1 MRNLTLILSAV
12 AVLAGC
18 QSPGIN
24 EAGTADTHPKPN
36 IIVFYVDDLGYGDLG
51 AYGAKGVETPNVDRL
66 ADDGLLFT
74 DAHSTAATCTP
85 SRYSLLTGE
94 HGFRV
99 DATILKGDAPALIK
113 PGKPTLPAMLQK
125 AGYTTGIVGKW
136 HLGLGDGNLDW
147 NGKIAPGPLEVGF
160 DSAFLLP
167 ATGDRVPTVY
177 VDNHHV
183 VGLDSSDPIEVNY
196 EHKVGSRPD
205 GISNPGARRVKADEQ
220 HSQTIVNGVSRIGY
234 MGGGE
239 NALWDDED
247 FPDVFTGKAVEFIR
261 ENKDKPF
268 FLFHSFHDI
277 HVPHLPNSRF
287 QGKSSM
293 GPRGDAI
300 VQMDWMVGQVMEELE
315 RQGLSENTL
324 VIFTSDNGPVLFDG
338 YFDGSFEKLGDHQPA
353 GPFRGGKTSLF
364 EAGTRVPT
372 ILHWPAEIS
381 AGDSDA
387 LLSQVDL
394 YASLAALVNQ
404 ELEYTEAIDSLDM
417 LDAFLGRSQTGR
429 DYLLEEGSTGI
440 ALRQGRWKYIP
451 ASKDKNGKAVKPVK
465 MIETGWSRQSRL
477 YDLEVDVGERI
488 NLAKDMPGKVAELQS
503 ALDGFVA
510 GGFRGQPVVSS
521 SQPNII
527 LIVTDDQGYADVGF
541 NGSTEIPTPHIDRIA
556 NEGVRFDQGYVSY
569 PVCGPSRAGFMTGR
583 YQGRFGFTTNPTMNP
598 AVPNA
603 GVRLDE
609 DMISEVLK
617 TQGYS
622 TKAIGKWHLGIQP
635 DYQPRNQGFD
645 EFFGFLSGG
654 HQYFPELLTLNSMQ
668 EVIDNET
675 SWYYMRLL
683 DNGERVDIDKYLT
696 DALSDRAVDF
706 IERKEDEPFFLYL
719 AYNAPHTPYQA
730 TQKYLDRFPHI
741 EDEKRRTYAAM
752 ISAVDDG
759 VGAILDK
766 LDELDIADDTL
777 IFFLSDNGGPINKS
791 HVANNGVL
799 RAGKGSLFEGGVRV
813 PFAMRWPDRIEPGM
827 DFDKPIS
834 SLDIMA
840 TVAAQTGATIAEERP
855 LDGVDLLP
863 YLNGEKSGNPHDV
876 LFWRQ
881 LSKESYAVRRGD
893 MKMVLGE
900 GNKKNA
906 QLFDI
911 SQDIS
916 ESSDIADEHD
926 PTVEELLR
934 LRDEWE
940 EELEGQAFPEL
951 RSWRP
956 WIDERTGKAKKKKK
970 QPVDQG

>member
-1 MRNLTLILSAV
+1 
-12 AVLAGC
+12 
-18 QSPGIN
+18 
-24 EAGTADTHPKPN
+24 
-36 IIVFYVDDLGYGDLG
+36 
-51 AYGAKGVETPNVDRL
+51 
-66 ADDGLLFT
+66 
-74 DAHSTAATCTP
+74 
-85 SRYSLLTGE
+85 
-94 HGFRV
+94 
-99 DATILKGDAPALIK
+99 LIK

-125 AGYTTGIVGKW
+125 AGYTTGVVGKW
-136 HLGLGDGNLDW
+136 HLGLGDGDIDW
-147 NGKIAPGPLEVGF
+147 NSKIAPGPLEVGF
-160 DSAFLLP
+160 DQAFLLP

-177 VDNHHV
+177 VDNHRV
-183 VGLDSSDPIEVNY
+183 VGLESDDPIEVSY
-196 EHKVGSRPD
+196 QQKVGIRAD
-205 GISNPGARRVKADEQ
+205 GLSNPGARRVRADKQ
-220 HSQTIVNGVSRIGY
+220 HSNTIVNGVSRIGY

-239 NALWDDED
+239 SALWTDED
-247 FPDVFTGKAVEFIR
+247 FPDIFTGKAIEFIR
-261 ENKDKPF
+261 DNKDEPF

-277 HVPHLPNSRF
+277 HVPRLPHPRF

-300 VQMDWMVGQVMEELE
+300 VQMDWMVGQVMQELE

-338 YFDGSFEKLGDHQPA
+338 YFDEAFDKLGDHQPA

-372 ILHWPAEIS
+372 ILHWPAEIT
-381 AGDSDA
+381 AGESDA

-394 YASLAALVNQ
+394 YASLAALVGQ
-404 ELEYTEAIDSLDM
+404 ELADDEAIDSLEM
-417 LDAFLGRSQTGR
+417 LGAFLGQNQTGR
-429 DYLLEEGSTGI
+429 EYLLEEGI
-440 ALRQGRWKYIP
+440 AGVAIRQGRWKYIP
-451 ASKDKNGKAVKPVK
+451 ASKRKNGRAVIPVK
-465 MIETGWSRQSRL
+465 MTETGWSQRPRL
-477 YDLEVDVGERI
+477 YDLETDIGERN
-488 NLAKDMPGKVAELQS
+488 NLADAMPEKVTELQ
-503 ALDGFVA
+503 AKLDEFVA
-510 GGFRGQPVVSS
+510 SGFRSRPVTQAIE
-521 SQPNII
+521 QPNII
-527 LIVTDDQGYADVGF
+527 LIVTDDQGYVDVGF

-556 NEGVRFDQGYVSY
+556 TEGVRFDQGYVSY

-609 DMISEVLK
+609 DMIPEVLK
-617 TQGYS
+617 PQGYS
-622 TKAIGKWHLGIQP
+622 TMAIGKWHLGIQP
-635 DYQPRNQGFD
+635 AYQPRNQGFD

-668 EVIDNET
+668 DVIDNET

-683 DNGERVDIDKYLT
+683 DNGNRVDIDKYLT

-706 IERKEDEPFFLYL
+706 VERKKDEPFFLYL

-730 TQKYLDRFPHI
+730 TEKYLNRFPHI

-766 LDELDIADDTL
+766 LDELDIADNTL
-777 IFFLSDNGGPINKS
+777 IFFLSDNGGPINQN

-813 PFAMRWPDRIEPGM
+813 PFAMRWPEKIKPGINYE
-827 DFDKPIS
+827 KPIS

-840 TVAAQTGATIAEERP
+840 TIAAQTGAPIAEERP

-863 YLNGEKSGNPHDV
+863 YINGQKSGNPHEV

-881 LSKESYAVRRGD
+881 LSKESYAVRQGD
-893 MKMVLGE
+893 LKMVLGE
-900 GNKKNA
+900 SDGPKNGA

-916 ESSDIADEHD
+916 ETDDLSDGQEAA
-926 PTVEELLR
+926 VEVLIE

-940 EELEGQAFPEL
+940 EELQGQAFPEL

-956 WIDERTGKAKKKKK
+956 WIDESTGKPKKKK
-970 QPVDQG
+970 